1 MKGEFQHTKDIRGSK
16 TMSPLYE
23 LRPVYPFFK
32 NTMRFNTL
40 ISLSTLVM
48 VISPTLAAGSG
59 GRSSIQSLL
68 KDTDDTDHSFYPRT
82 TG

>member
-1 MKGEFQHTKDIRGSK
+1 MKGEYQHTKDIRGSQ
-16 TMSPLYE
+16 TMSLFYE
-23 LRPVYPFFK
+23 PRPVYPFFK

-48 VISPTLAAGSG
+48 VISPTLAADFG
-59 GRSSIQSLL
+59 GRSSIHSLL

-82 TG
+82 AG